1 MFLLPCAL
9 LALLSVGLRVS
20 AANVL
25 CSGQFWCAVE
35 LRHDPKEV
43 RTYFHYI
50 PSSGLCVQVTQEE
63 GRCVPAAN
71 CTFSSA
77 DECYS
82 LCGEGKK
89 SMEACAGTDYGCC
102 GDGVT
107 VREGEGGC
115 PEESDTATAGQGG
128 GNSGVH
134 WGLIMSGVC
143 GVVVLLGLVA
153 VVGLSTYAYRQRHR
167 NKHRW

>member
-1 MFLLPCAL
+1 
-9 LALLSVGLRVS
+9 
-20 AANVL
+20 
-25 CSGQFWCAVE
+25 
-35 LRHDPKEV
+35 
-43 RTYFHYI
+43 
-50 PSSGLCVQVTQEE
+50 VTQEE

-167 NKHRW
+167 NKHRWYIHEVLQMYDAGESSDSGAASDSSWDDPEHKNLFDHL

>member
-1 MFLLPCAL
+1 M
-9 LALLSVGLRVS
+9 
-20 AANVL
+20 
-25 CSGQFWCAVE
+25 
-35 LRHDPKEV
+35 
-43 RTYFHYI
+43 
-50 PSSGLCVQVTQEE
+50 
-63 GRCVPAAN
+63 PAAN

-115 PEESDTATAGQGG
+115 PGEC
-128 GNSGVH
+128 
-134 WGLIMSGVC
+134 LVC
-143 GVVVLLGLVA
+143 GLVSPWSCD
-153 VVGLSTYAYRQRHR
+153 VSL
-167 NKHRW
+167 